1 MKKIKIGILVV
12 FVFFFFICLYN
23 LYSIYREE
31 DNEKR
36 IKQKLIDLVD
46 ISSISEEDKLD
57 FDKLKKINP
66 DVVGW
71 IKVDDTNINYPIL
84 KTKDNSYYLNHSFY
98 RTPNQLGSIFMD
110 AKANSDFS
118 SFNTFI
124 YGHYTTNGAM
134 FGELKKYM
142 NKDFYNKHKDI
153 HIYTPN
159 KNYTAKVFSVYID
172 SASSLSYQPNISTL
186 ENYRDYIET
195 ITRKNKFNS
204 DFDLDCITDKI
215 ITLYSC
221 TQGTDSEIKDRYF
234 IHGKLS
240 EIS

>member
-12 FVFFFFICLYN
+12 FGFFFFICLYN

-84 KTKDNSYYLNHSFY
+84 KAKDNDYYLNHSFY
-98 RTPNQLGSIFMD
+98 RKSNQLGSIFMD

-124 YGHYTTNGAM
+124 YGHYTTNGVM
-134 FGELKKYM
+134 FGQLNKYV
-142 NKDFYNKHKDI
+142 NQSFVDNHPYFY
-153 HIYTPN
+153 IYTPN
-159 KNYTAKVFSVYID
+159 KNFKVEVFSSYID
-172 SASSLSYQPNISTL
+172 NATSLSYQTSFADIDSRNEYIKLIMNKSIVKSNVTNIS
-186 ENYRDYIET
+186 
-195 ITRKNKFNS
+195 S
-204 DFDLDCITDKI
+204 DEKI
-215 ITLYSC
+215 VSLYSC
-221 TQGTDSEIKDRYF
+221 EGIDDINKDNRYY
-234 IHGKLS
+234 IHGVLKEL
-240 EIS
+240 